1 MPDDLVDNLRY
12 PEDVFRVQT
21 NMWTQYHVEDASTFY
36 NDNDAWNVAL
46 DPGTAGAGP
55 ATQTTNAAGE
65 PVGPTRGARVDPYY
79 LLTQLPDEDEAEFV
93 MLRSFVPIGDD
104 QTQQLT
110 AFMVARMDPGHY
122 GELVTYVM
130 PRQNRPDGPAIVADA
145 IQSDEI
151 VSEQQTVRFG
161 NLILVPV
168 DNSLVYVR
176 PFYVESEGV
185 QIPELKLVI
194 AFFEGNVAV
203 GDTLLDALS
212 QLFDDRIPS
221 IEEVVEDPESPSV
234 ETEGP
239 GSGDPGDDDPQEDP
253 GTVNEQIAQLL
264 EDAEVLFQE
273 AATALDEGD
282 LGEYQ
287 TKNDEAQAL
296 VTEALELLVSST
308 TATTSPS
315 SPSTT
320 TTEPEQEEA

>member
-1 MPDDLVDNLRY
+1 
-12 PEDVFRVQT
+12 
-21 NMWTQYHVEDASTFY
+21 
-36 NDNDAWNVAL
+36 
-46 DPGTAGAGP
+46 
-55 ATQTTNAAGE
+55 
-65 PVGPTRGARVDPYY
+65 
-79 LLTQLPDEDEAEFV
+79 
-93 MLRSFVPIGDD
+93 
-104 QTQQLT
+104 
-110 AFMVARMDPGHY
+110 
-122 GELVTYVM
+122 
-130 PRQNRPDGPAIVADA
+130 
-145 IQSDEI
+145 
-151 VSEQQTVRFG
+151 VSEQQTLLGQSGSTVRFG

-203 GDTLLDALS
+203 GDTLEDSLS

-221 IEEVVEDPESPSV
+221 IEEVIEDPESPSV
-234 ETEGP
+234 DTEGP
-239 GSGDPGDDDPQEDP
+239 GSGAPGDDDPADAP
-253 GTVNEQIAQLL
+253 GTVNDQIAQLL
-264 EDAEVLFQE
+264 EDAEGLFQE

-296 VTEALELLVSST
+296 VTEALELLASST

-315 SPSTT
+315 STSTTT